1 MYFYLKLVKE
11 NYISLEKINH
21 RKIARKEKERER
33 DNLNYSNKINTTG
46 SIYNTQYN
54 MIFSRVLSLI
64 LLSEKRASFL
74 IFSPIKK
81 KNANI
86 CIY

>member
-46 SIYNTQYN
+46 SIYNTQYT
-54 MIFSRVLSLI
+54 I
-64 LLSEKRASFL
+64 
-74 IFSPIKK
+74 
-81 KNANI
+81 
-86 CIY
+86 